1 MYLRLV
7 VGLLIAVCMASCGG
21 SGNDTRNGAQPSDA
35 IAVAMLS
42 SAPIASCPNGGITV
56 QSGVDINSN
65 HVLELSEATNEQYV
79 CNGSNGT
86 NGVNGSNGNDGVI
99 GTSGFNVQMV
109 ITSEPPGS
117 NCSQGGSLVR
127 VGLDLNRNSILDT
140 SEVTSS
146 SYICKGTTGGSGS
159 NGSNGKNGL
168 NSLIEIHVEPA
179 ERNCLYGGS
188 ELTSG
193 LDANSNQILDAGE
206 ITSRT
211 YVCNSSSITKPIYA
225 YIFNLSKQVVAIH
238 EPVRFDSNGL
248 LSELVHE
255 PGAAEVRV
263 LSAGIYTV
271 AFSISGAEPSQFAIF
286 VNENLVLGSIYGSGA
301 GTQQNNGQIT
311 LALIAKDVLTVV
323 NYSSDAA
330 VSLPSKVGGSQV
342 NVNASVRIEKID

>member
-1 MYLRLV
+1 MYLRLII
-7 VGLLIAVCMASCGG
+7 GLLIAVCVASCGG
-21 SGNDTRNGAQPSDA
+21 SGNGTSNGAPPSDA
-35 IAVAMLS
+35 IAVAMMS

-99 GTSGFNVQMV
+99 GSSGFNVQMV
-109 ITSEPPGS
+109 ITNEPLGS

-146 SYICKGTTGGSGS
+146 GYICKGTAGGSGS
-159 NGSNGKNGL
+159 NGTNGL
-168 NSLIEIHVEPA
+168 NSLIEINVEPA

-193 LDANSNQILDAGE
+193 LDTNSNQILDASE

-211 YVCNSSSITKPIYA
+211 YACNVSSVTKPIYA
-225 YIFNLSKQVVAIH
+225 YIYNLSKQEVAID

-248 LSELVHE
+248 LSELEHE

-286 VNENLVLGSIYGSGA
+286 VNQKLVPGSIYGSGA
-301 GTQQNNGQIT
+301 GTQKNNGQIT
-311 LALIAKDVLTVV
+311 LELIAKDVLTVV

-330 VSLPSKVGGSQV
+330 VSLPSNVGGSQA
-342 NVNASVRIEKID
+342 NVNASVSIQKID